1 MWYGLLTVTC
11 FFIMALEEKEEK
23 DSTILAQE
31 MRQMAYW
38 IMTAACSLQTKGV
51 YQMILLSI
59 EEMDGWFREEL
70 ETLLEKYSAGS
81 GLL

>member
-1 MWYGLLTVTC
+1 MWYGFVDCYL
-11 FFIMALEEKEEK
+11 FFIMVLEEKEEK

-31 MRQMAYW
+31 MRQMASYW

-70 ETLLEKYSAGS
+70 ETLLENIRQ
-81 GLL
+81 

>member
-1 MWYGLLTVTC
+1 
-11 FFIMALEEKEEK
+11 MA
-23 DSTILAQE
+23 S
-31 MRQMAYW
+31 YW

-70 ETLLEKYSAGS
+70 ETLLENIRQDPATYKHYDYFCEEFNEMEFRIAMRVLGREPAP
-81 GLL
+81 G